1 MDKKTLEEL
10 DYYRIREII
19 SGYCISEEGKST
31 LLKNEPLSDV
41 EKIEFRKTLSQE
53 WLKYI
58 NSTRS
63 PALSYWQPIKE
74 ILKIISIIDSTLSLE
89 QVYSLGQFCN
99 AVKKV
104 TTALQSAKIDLG
116 INNLAELTES
126 FPDLSV
132 PYSEIFRIITPDGEM
147 KDLPELRA
155 IRNKIASLNQKIK
168 SIMHKFISDS
178 KYSDIIES
186 NVPALK
192 NGRQVLAIKSSR
204 RSVISG
210 IIHEVSQTGQTVF
223 IEPDEAVICSNEL
236 IQAEFEL
243 QQETRKI
250 LKELTSK
257 LNPFV
262 QDFTKSLS
270 IMKILDCTF
279 AAASWG
285 KANNCVFAINT
296 NEQPLTIIQARHPLL
311 GEKAVPIDVRFLEN
325 KRILIITGPNT
336 GGKTVTLK
344 TIALFSMLNQSG
356 FPIPASEG
364 TVLPIFTNIFAD
376 IGDEQSLDQSLSTFS
391 GHMKNIARALTKA
404 DSGSLVLLDEFGS
417 GTDPQEGAAISMAVL
432 DKLIEKKSFVL
443 ITTHQGIIKNYGY
456 THQECINA
464 SVEFSTDTLSPTY
477 KLLMGVPGESHAL
490 DIALKS
496 GLPNEIVKKARSY
509 IANEKT
515 DVSALIKGLTQ
526 KHAEFEELQEQFR
539 QKEIDLNEKWRKNDL
554 KSLSLKQKEHEL
566 KLGYQKES
574 QEFLENSR
582 KELENLVRLIK
593 EGEITREKTLAVKKF
608 ISDITQTVEQ
618 KEKQIQKEEEVLLEE
633 EKRIEQTHKAY
644 SSKKPEKKRKLKN
657 SEALNYATPLVSSQK
672 ESSLS
677 QKLEFIPGATVIAGS
692 SKQKGILISSE
703 KKGMWSVQFGSIK
716 MTLKEKDLILV
727 ESQQNNTPSV
737 SYDLVSTTETQ
748 ESKPVF
754 ELRLLGMR
762 TDEALKALERQ
773 LDLCT
778 INNFKNFSII
788 HGKGT
793 GVLQQAVQ
801 DYLSNC
807 PAIQEFKF
815 APPEDGGTGKTYVTL
830 V

>member
-19 SGYCISEEGKST
+19 SGYCISEEGKNT
-31 LLKNEPLSDV
+31 LLKNEPLSDI

-99 AVKKV
+99 SVKKV

-364 TVLPIFTNIFAD
+364 TFLPIFTNIFAD

-391 GHMKNIARALTKA
+391 GHMKNIARAVTKA

-490 DIALKS
+490 EIALKS

-608 ISDITQTVEQ
+608 IADITQTVEQ

-644 SSKKPEKKRKLKN
+644 SSNKPQKKRKLKN
-657 SEALNYATPLVSSQK
+657 SEALNYATPLVSSK
-672 ESSLS
+672 PENTPS

-727 ESQQNNTPSV
+727 QNQQNNTPSV
-737 SYDLVSTTETQ
+737 SYDLISTTETQ
-748 ESKPVF
+748 ESKPAF

-801 DYLSNC
+801 DYLSHC